1 MLRNFRVA
9 QAMSQAA
16 TSGTVQIGT
25 RVKITRVR
33 DRIPAELVNLL
44 RSDASG
50 SVTGF
55 KMTDGNGVGV
65 VVQLSD
71 GSSGWFFDDEIAP
84 A

>member
-1 MLRNFRVA
+1 
-9 QAMSQAA
+9 MSQAA

-33 DRIPAELVNLL
+33 DRIPAEMVELL
-44 RSDASG
+44 RSDATG
-50 SVTGF
+50 SVLGF
-55 KMTDGNGVGV
+55 KMTDGSGVGV
-65 VVQLSD
+65 VVKLSD